1 MRVTSTAQSLEK
13 FADEIGLRVDT
24 KIAQTGTVY
33 LTVSN
38 ARGKSLKIR
47 IANHSDLY
55 ATANYSCDGIE
66 GTPAGARQRIMEL
79 RGTTWSA
86 VRRLRRAR
94 RSRAARQN
102 AAYRENWIEGVM
114 RQWPHLYPT
123 REVAEEE
130 ATRLFKPLR

>member
-1 MRVTSTAQSLEK
+1 LN
-13 FADEIGLRVDT
+13 VD
-24 KIAQTGTVY
+24 KHIAQTGTVY
-33 LTVSN
+33 LSVSS
-38 ARGKSLKIR
+38 AQGKSLKIR
-47 IANHSDLY
+47 VADHADLY
-55 ATANYSCDGIE
+55 ANADYTCDGLE